1 MIAYIIRRLI
11 HMIPVLIGVTIITFA
26 VMRVIPGDV
35 AALMLGENANPQDI
49 QKLRETLGLNQP
61 IHIQYGEWL
70 WNAVRGDL
78 GTSFRNPNQTVSEAI
93 IERLPVTMQL
103 SFFAIALGLTISIPA
118 AVISALKQDTWI
130 DNTARL
136 ISILGLAAPNF
147 WVGTLIIL
155 FPAIWWH
162 YGAPPTYQYFWQNPI
177 VNLQQILPAA
187 IALGFT
193 YSAGVARM
201 GRSTMLEVLRQD
213 YIRTAYAK
221 GLPQGVV
228 MRRHALKNAMI
239 PVVTLIGLQF
249 GRAVGGTAVIE
260 QIFNIPGEGQLI
272 LSSINFRD
280 YNVVQGVVLLLS
292 LTVMFSNL
300 FVDILYAWLDPRI
313 RYS

>member
-1 MIAYIIRRLI
+1 
-11 HMIPVLIGVTIITFA
+11 MIPVVLGVTIITFV

-35 AALMLGENANPQDI
+35 AALMLGENATPQDI
-49 QKLRETLGLNQP
+49 QKLREALGLNEP
-61 IHIQYGEWL
+61 IHIQYLQWL
-70 WNAVRGDL
+70 GDAIRGDL
-78 GTSFRNPNQTVSEAI
+78 GTSFRNPNQTVTEAI

-103 SFFAIALGLTISIPA
+103 SSLAIGLGLLISIPT

-130 DNTARL
+130 DQVARVTSV
-136 ISILGLAAPNF
+136 IGLAAPNF

-177 VNLQQILPAA
+177 VNLQQIVPAA
-187 IALGFT
+187 VALGLT

-221 GLPQGVV
+221 GLQQGVV

-292 LTVMFSNL
+292 LTVMLSNL
-300 FVDILYAWLDPRI
+300 LVDILYAWLDPRI

>member
-1 MIAYIIRRLI
+1 MLAYIIRRLI
-11 HMIPVLIGVTIITFA
+11 HMIPVVLGVTIITFV

-35 AALMLGENANPQDI
+35 AALMLGENATPQDI
-49 QKLRETLGLNQP
+49 QKLRESLGLNEP
-61 IHIQYGEWL
+61 IHIQYLQWL
-70 WNAVRGDL
+70 GNAITGDL
-78 GTSFRNPNQTVSEAI
+78 GTSFRNPNQTVTEAI

-103 SFFAIALGLTISIPA
+103 SSLAIGLGLLISIPT

-130 DNTARL
+130 DQVARVTSV
-136 ISILGLAAPNF
+136 IGLAAPNF

-177 VNLQQILPAA
+177 VNLQQIVPAA
-187 IALGFT
+187 VALGLT

-221 GLPQGVV
+221 GLQQGVV

-292 LTVMFSNL
+292 LTVMLSNL
-300 FVDILYAWLDPRI
+300 LVDILYAWLDPRI

>member
-1 MIAYIIRRLI
+1 MIAYIIRRII
-11 HMIPVLIGVTIITFA
+11 HMIPVLIGVTVIAFTI
-26 VMRVIPGDV
+26 MRIIPGDV
-35 AALMLGENANPQDI
+35 AQLMLGENGNPQDI
-49 QKLRETLGLNQP
+49 QKLRESLGLDKP
-61 IHIQYGEWL
+61 IHIQYLSWIG
-70 WNAVRGDL
+70 NALRGDL
-78 GTSFRNPNQTVSEAI
+78 GTSFRNPNQTVVQVI
-93 IERLPVTMQL
+93 MERLPVTLQL
-103 SFFAIALGLTISIPA
+103 SFMAIALGLCISIPA
-118 AVISALKQDTWI
+118 AVLSALKQDTWV
-130 DNTARL
+130 DNAARFV
-136 ISILGLAAPNF
+136 SIIGLAAPNF

-162 YGAPPTYQYFWQNPI
+162 YGAPPTYQYFWQNPV

-193 YSAGVARM
+193 YSAGVTRL
-201 GRSTMLEVLRQD
+201 GRSSMLEVLRQD

-221 GLPQGVV
+221 GLQQGVV

-239 PVVTLIGLQF
+239 PIVTLIGLQF

-280 YNVVQGVVLLLS
+280 YNIVQGVVLLLAM
-292 LTVMFSNL
+292 TVMIANL
-300 FVDILYAWLDPRI
+300 AVDVLYAWLDPRI

>member
-1 MIAYIIRRLI
+1 MLAYIIRRLI
-11 HMIPVLIGVTIITFA
+11 HMIPVVIGVTIITFV

-35 AALMLGENANPQDI
+35 AALMLGENATPQDI
-49 QKLRETLGLNQP
+49 QKLRESLGLNEP
-61 IHIQYGEWL
+61 IHIQYLQWL
-70 WNAVRGDL
+70 GNAITGDL
-78 GTSFRNPNQTVSEAI
+78 GTSFRNPNQTVTEAI

-103 SFFAIALGLTISIPA
+103 SSLAIGLGLLISIPT

-130 DNTARL
+130 DQVARVTSV
-136 ISILGLAAPNF
+136 IGLAAPNF

-162 YGAPPTYQYFWQNPI
+162 YGAPPTYQYFWQNPV
-177 VNLQQILPAA
+177 VNLQQIVPAA
-187 IALGFT
+187 VALGLT

-221 GLPQGVV
+221 GLQQGVV

-292 LTVMFSNL
+292 LTVMLSNL

>member
-1 MIAYIIRRLI
+1 MLAYIIRRLI
-11 HMIPVLIGVTIITFA
+11 HMIPVVLGVTIITFV

-35 AALMLGENANPQDI
+35 AALMLGENATPQDI
-49 QKLRETLGLNQP
+49 QKLREALGLNEP
-61 IHIQYGEWL
+61 IHIQYLQWL
-70 WNAVRGDL
+70 GDAIRGDL
-78 GTSFRNPNQTVSEAI
+78 GTSFRNPNQTVTEAI

-103 SFFAIALGLTISIPA
+103 SSLAIGLGLLISIPT

-130 DNTARL
+130 DQVARVTSV
-136 ISILGLAAPNF
+136 IGLAAPNF

-177 VNLQQILPAA
+177 VNLQQIVPAA
-187 IALGFT
+187 VALGLT

-221 GLPQGVV
+221 GLQQGVV

-292 LTVMFSNL
+292 LTVMLSNL
-300 FVDILYAWLDPRI
+300 LVDILYAWLDPRI